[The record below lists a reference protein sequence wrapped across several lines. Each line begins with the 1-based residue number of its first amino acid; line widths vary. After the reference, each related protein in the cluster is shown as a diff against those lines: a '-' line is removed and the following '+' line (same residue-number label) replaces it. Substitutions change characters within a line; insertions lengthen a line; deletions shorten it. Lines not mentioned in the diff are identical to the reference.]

1 MFCGGIYVINIM
13 QYDTIM
19 KTSFGL
25 YKVSI
30 DVLSRNE
37 NDIGFSSESSIV
49 DHNYYWKQ
57 PPPRNKHVLSPKYR
71 EHGAFVVE
79 RWLLYVDSA

>member
-25 YKVSI
+25 YKVSV

-49 DHNYYWKQ
+49 DHNYYCITTTTT
-57 PPPRNKHVLSPKYR
+57 
-71 EHGAFVVE
+71 
-79 RWLLYVDSA
+79 